1 MEGCQGASG
10 AGEWGEREG
19 ETRRNGGGGGGDGGG
34 AGECVCS
41 SLMWVRCVC
50 VCVQKEARVRCF
62 ARCSAVRT
70 RVLATMHAFACMSM
84 LMSTRSRGQTLTH
97 K

>member
-1 MEGCQGASG
+1 MEV
-10 AGEWGEREG
+10 
-19 ETRRNGGGGGGDGGG
+19 GGGQVSVCAAASCGH
-34 AGECVCS
+34 AVCVG
-41 SLMWVRCVC
+41 